1 MIFLDV
7 YQASYRYL
15 SLGLGGIL
23 GGVVESEGMMEWD
36 IRYRKR
42 LPACFVI
49 SWKGMFMWGER
60 IMRMAFFNIVYRI
73 V

>member
-1 MIFLDV
+1 MCINQFIGICICDW
-7 YQASYRYL
+7 
-15 SLGLGGIL
+15 GLIL

-49 SWKGMFMWGER
+49 SWKGMFM
-60 IMRMAFFNIVYRI
+60 
-73 V
+73 

>member
-1 MIFLDV
+1 M
-7 YQASYRYL
+7 
-15 SLGLGGIL
+15 LGFAF
-23 GGVVESEGMMEWD
+23 GVVDFWRRGMMKWD

-73 V
+73 VWLLLLRVVYL